1 MSRPNKAIYML
12 ADGKHEIRTIEEP
25 YTPQKAQSLV
35 EVQYS
40 AINPADTRHS
50 YMNMSEYVAGY
61 EYTGIVRDVGPES
74 PFTVGQ
80 EIFGQSLPYD
90 HRPNYLGAH
99 QSFLLAEPLMAFKR
113 PAHLD
118 PITAVTLVVGSATT
132 FDALFNVAGFGFPLA
147 SISGDGPKNEPILIW
162 GGAGAVG
169 QAAIQ
174 IAKAAGFSPIITT
187 ASPQNHEPLK
197 KLGADEVF
205 DYRSA
210 TVVKDI
216 RAYLETSGKSLK
228 TVFDT
233 VCAGLGVFEGLTA
246 EEEKA
251 LEDKYDQSSPG
262 LSRQCCDPNVPAE
275 ELRLVSTLLV
285 KKDPAWRFTLSVRV
299 VEQVDFAVDAQ
310 DRTDE
315 ERKREENRIIE
326 WQKRIERGMHWL
338 AENHEKYWEAPRF
351 RILKG
356 VEEGLQGIRDVWN
369 GKVSREKLVIDHRV

>member
-1 MSRPNKAIYML
+1 
-12 ADGKHEIRTIEEP
+12 
-25 YTPQKAQSLV
+25 
-35 EVQYS
+35 
-40 AINPADTRHS
+40 
-50 YMNMSEYVAGY
+50 
-61 EYTGIVRDVGPES
+61 
-74 PFTVGQ
+74 
-80 EIFGQSLPYD
+80 
-90 HRPNYLGAH
+90 
-99 QSFLLAEPLMAFKR
+99 MAFER

-132 FDALFNVAGFGFPLA
+132 FDALFNVAGYGFPLA
-147 SISGDGPKNEPILIW
+147 NITGDDPKNEPILIW

-187 ASPQNHEPLK
+187 ASPQNHETLK

-205 DYRSA
+205 NYRSA
-210 TVVKDI
+210 TVVQDI
-216 RAYLETSGKSLK
+216 RTYLEKSGKSLK

-233 VCAGLGVFEGLTA
+233 VCAGLGVFEGLA
-246 EEEKA
+246 PEEEKA

-262 LSRQCCDPNVPAE
+262 LSRQCCDPNVPSE
-275 ELRLVSTLLV
+275 ELRLVSSLLV
-285 KKDPAWRFTLSVRV
+285 KKDPTWKFTLSVRV
-299 VEQVDFAVDAQ
+299 VEQVDFAVESQ
-310 DRTDE
+310 DRSDE

-326 WQKRIERGMHWL
+326 WQKRIERGFHWL
-338 AENHEKYWEAPRF
+338 VENHEQHWEAPRT

>member
-1 MSRPNKAIYML
+1 MSRSNKAIYML
-12 ADGKHEIRTIEEP
+12 AHGKHELRTIQEP
-25 YTPQKAQSLV
+25 YVPQKAQSFV

-50 YMNMSEYVAGY
+50 YANMSEYVAGY
-61 EYTGIVRDVGPES
+61 EYTGIVRQVGPES
-74 PFTVGQ
+74 PFKIGQ
-80 EIFGQSLPYD
+80 EIFGMSLPYD
-90 HRPNYLGAH
+90 RRPNYLGAH
-99 QSFLLAEPLMAFKR
+99 QSFLLAEPLMAFER

-118 PITAVTLVVGSATT
+118 PVTAVTLVVSSATT
-132 FDALFNVAGFGFPLA
+132 FDALFNMAGYGFPLA
-147 SISGDGPKNEPILIW
+147 GITGDDPKNEPILIW

-187 ASPQNHEPLK
+187 ASPQNHEVLK
-197 KLGADEVF
+197 RLGADVVF
-205 DYRSA
+205 NYRSA
-210 TVVKDI
+210 NVVKDI
-216 RAYLETSGKSLK
+216 RAYLERSEKSLK

-233 VCAGLGVFEGLTA
+233 IGAGLGVFEGLTP

-275 ELRLVSTLLV
+275 KLRLVSTLLV
-285 KKDPAWRFTLSVRV
+285 KKDPTWKFTLSVRV
-299 VEQVDFAVDAQ
+299 VEQFDFAVEAQ
-310 DRTDE
+310 DRSDE

-326 WQKRIERGMHWL
+326 WQKRIEQGIHWL
-338 AENHEKYWEAPRF
+338 AENHEQYWETPRF

-356 VEEGLQGIRDVWN
+356 VEEGIQGIRDVWN